1 MEGGDT
7 TRFRESRGM
16 FGTHGKILRVNL
28 SKSKVSQEELPE
40 SMVRKFLG
48 GAGVATK
55 YLWDEVP
62 KGADPLGSENV
73 LIFMT
78 GSLTGATAPSTGR
91 YSVVFKSPLTGIWGQ
106 ANSAGFWGVDFKKTG
121 FDGIIFRGIS
131 PKPVY
136 LIIEEDKAELRDAG
150 HLWGKSVSETTRLIK
165 EELGQE
171 FNVACI
177 GIAGE
182 NQVRYAAVINDLHRA
197 AGRCGGGAVMGSK
210 RLKAIV
216 VSGTKQINIAN
227 PAAFREAARKQ
238 FDLLDEH
245 MLKIGLEA
253 FGTNMVLDMVNVRGG
268 FPTRNWQTGVFP
280 EAEVE
285 EINAI
290 ALSEKV
296 LVEKK
301 SCFAC
306 PISCG
311 RVTRIREGP
320 YKGKGGEGPEY
331 ETVGALGGM
340 CGISD
345 MEAITMANYLCN
357 DYGLDT
363 ISTGSTVAFAMECYE
378 KGILTKSD
386 AGGLELKFG
395 DPDVMIELV
404 HKIAKREGIGDLLA
418 EGTKR
423 VSEKLGKGTERF
435 AMHVKG
441 LELPAYDS
449 RAVKLTGLTFA
460 TANRGGDHITGYVQG
475 PTYLDVP
482 FLVVE
487 ESMIEDPLVENVEE
501 VKIAKDME
509 DALTVFDCV
518 GACKF
523 MGMCLATKEW
533 VDLIRYG
540 LGWDDFDVADFR
552 TIGERV
558 YNLAR
563 AFSVR
568 EGLTRANDTLP
579 KRLLEEP
586 LPEGPAKGHVNNLPL
601 LLDAYYE
608 LRGWDKATGKPT
620 PEKLRELGL
629 EELIPDMWG

>member
-1 MEGGDT
+1 
-7 TRFRESRGM
+7 M
-16 FGTHGKILRVNL
+16 FGYNGKVLRVNL
-28 SKSKVSQEELPE
+28 SESSISEETLPE
-40 SMVRKFLG
+40 SALKKFLG
-48 GAGVATK
+48 GAGVASK
-55 YLWDEVP
+55 YLWDSVP
-62 KGADPLGSENV
+62 KGTNPLGPENA

-106 ANSAGFWGVDFKKTG
+106 ANAGGHWGADFKKTG
-121 FDGIIFRGIS
+121 FDGIVFQGIS

-136 LIIEEDKAELRDAG
+136 LVVKDDKAELRNAS

-165 EELGQE
+165 AELGE
-171 FNVACI
+171 KFNVACI
-177 GIAGE
+177 GVAGE
-182 NQVRYAAVINDLHRA
+182 NQVRYAAVINDFHRA

-210 RLKAIV
+210 RLKAIAV
-216 VSGTKQINIAN
+216 NGTKPVNIAN
-227 PAAFREAARKQ
+227 PTAFREVARKQ
-238 FDLLDEH
+238 FELLDQH

-280 EAEVE
+280 EGEVE

-296 LVEKK
+296 LREKK
-301 SCFAC
+301 ACFAC
-306 PISCG
+306 PIYCG
-311 RVTRIREGP
+311 RGSEIRKGP
-320 YKGKGGEGPEY
+320 YKGKKGEGPEY
-331 ETVGALGGM
+331 ESVGTFGGM

-345 MEAITMANYLCN
+345 LEAITMAHYLCN

-363 ISTGSTVAFAMECYE
+363 ISTGSTIAFAMECYE
-378 KGILTKSD
+378 KGILTKTD
-386 AGGLELKFG
+386 TDGLELKFG
-395 DPDVMIELV
+395 DPDVMIKLV
-404 HKIAKREGIGDLLA
+404 HKIANKEGIGHLLA

-423 VSEKLGKGTERF
+423 VSQKLGKGTERF
-435 AMHVKG
+435 AMHIKG

-482 FLVVE
+482 FLIVE
-487 ESMIEDPLVENVEE
+487 ESIIEDPLVENVKE
-501 VKIAKDME
+501 VKVAKDME

-523 MGMCLATKEW
+523 MGMCLATEEW
-533 VDLIRYG
+533 IDLIRYG
-540 LGWDDFDVADFR
+540 LGWDDFSVTDFR
-552 TIGERV
+552 TVGERV

-563 AFSVR
+563 AFSIR
-568 EGLTRANDTLP
+568 EGLTSADDTLP

-586 LPEGPAKGHVNNLPL
+586 LPEGPAKGHVNNLAP
-601 LLDAYYE
+601 LLDAYYR
-608 LRGWDKATGKPT
+608 LRGWDEATGKPT
-620 PEKLRELGL
+620 REKLRELGL
-629 EELIPDMWG
+629 DEVIPVIWGQ